1 MLSEENVG
9 KKEFVSDQSFEY
21 LTAVDVTVNVP
32 LTVDVAVDGTVDGVT
47 DTTTG
52 GSAVRTYPEL
62 ILEKYSV
69 IW

>member
-1 MLSEENVG
+1 MPTEENVG
-9 KKEFVSDQSFEY
+9 KTEFVSDQLASTLYTVE
-21 LTAVDVTVNVP
+21 LTVNIP
-32 LTVDVAVDGTVDGVT
+32 LTVDVAVDGTADGLT
-47 DTTTG
+47 DITTG

>member
-1 MLSEENVG
+1 MPTEENVG
-9 KKEFVSDQSFEY
+9 NTEFVSDQLASS
-21 LTAVDVTVNVP
+21 LTAIDVTVIFP
-32 LTVDVAVDGTVDGVT
+32 LTVDVAVDGTADGLT
-47 DTTTG
+47 DITTG